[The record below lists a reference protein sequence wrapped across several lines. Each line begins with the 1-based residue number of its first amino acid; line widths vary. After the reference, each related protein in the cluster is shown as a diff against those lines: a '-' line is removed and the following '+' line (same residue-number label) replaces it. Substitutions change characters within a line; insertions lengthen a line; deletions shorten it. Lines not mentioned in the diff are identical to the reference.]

1 MNSSRR
7 KLSDE
12 EIRILALACGFN
24 CKLSGK
30 DLEIQQRDIENYISK
45 LSPELQESIYAE
57 TIEASREIGKL
68 TKKEREDMI
77 LASLDQ
83 APFSSAKMPDIAI
96 LNVPYIQAVL
106 TAEENENI
114 GKLIA
119 QGVRVQRDTARVI
132 MMSRKN
138 SERE

>member
-1 MNSSRR
+1 MNSSKR

-24 CKLSGK
+24 CKLNGK
-30 DLEIQQRDIENYISK
+30 DLEIQQKDIENYISK
-45 LSPELQESIYAE
+45 LSPALQESIYAE

-68 TKKEREDMI
+68 TRREREDMI
-77 LASLDQ
+77 LASIEQ
-83 APFSSAKMPDIAI
+83 APFSSAKMPDVAT
-96 LNVPYIQAVL
+96 LNIPYIQAVL
-106 TAEENENI
+106 TDDEIENI

>member
-57 TIEASREIGKL
+57 TIELVKSNSKDFYLPKPKL
-68 TKKEREDMI
+68 KI
-77 LASLDQ
+77 
-83 APFSSAKMPDIAI
+83 FSDNI
-96 LNVPYIQAVL
+96 VL
-106 TAEENENI
+106 VVWV
-114 GKLIA
+114 GDKLQYLMFHIFK
-119 QGVRVQRDTARVI
+119 QY
-132 MMSRKN
+132 
-138 SERE
+138 